1 MFGFVSLVSCTAT
14 SPPTSPVR
22 HVGAMR
28 EVMWEGRLGAQ
39 VSLDTLAGRKGLYAV
54 GPLTQL
60 AGEITVVDGTVYV
73 SRVTSDSTVSVQRE
87 PGVGAPFL
95 VYAEQT
101 DWEKIALPGG
111 VTDLESLE
119 AFIDERSMEVPRP
132 FVFLLRGSVD
142 SALIHVQNLPP
153 GTRVRSPK
161 DGHRGQVKYPLGE
174 RGVTVVGFFST
185 EHQGVFTHHD
195 SYVHLHLL
203 TADEAA
209 MGHVDQ
215 IAFGAGEVEL
225 WMPR

>member
-1 MFGFVSLVSCTAT
+1 MFGFVSLVSCTTT

-39 VSLDTLAGRKGLYAV
+39 VDLDTLAGRRGLYAV

-60 AGEITVVDGTVYV
+60 AGEITVVDGDVYV
-73 SRVTSDSTVSVQRE
+73 SRVTSDTTMSVERKR
-87 PGVGAPFL
+87 GVGAPFL

-101 DWEKIALPGG
+101 DWAKTTLPAD
-111 VTDLESLE
+111 VTDLKSLE
-119 AFIDERSMEVPRP
+119 AFVDERSADAPRP
-132 FVFLLRGSVD
+132 FVFLLKGTID

-161 DGHRGQVKYPLGE
+161 DGHRGQVKYPLGKHE
-174 RGVTVVGFFST
+174 VTVVGFFST

-203 TADEAA
+203 AADEAA
-209 MGHVDQ
+209 MGHVDE
-215 IAFGAGEVEL
+215 IAFGVGEVEL
-225 WMPR
+225 WMPG